1 MLLLNRGLRIL
12 KSKQYYGHNPN
23 PWNSRI
29 CLILLPAPW
38 MTLMCYNIVQN
49 RTYPL
54 PPSQTPDFQTFPC
67 RYSFQCLVHT
77 SSGIPGRLVNR
88 KEWWGNS
95 YCYIHG
101 RCRKTFSDAG
111 IMILE
116 KQKSSGGRRWVL
128 TRTQV
133 RLAASTQDGIKL
145 WLIRSHFILTGCIQ
159 FLWCINAE
167 AQHSGF

>member
-1 MLLLNRGLRIL
+1 MLLLNRVL

-23 PWNSRI
+23 PRNSRI

-38 MTLMCYNIVQN
+38 MTILYYNMVQN

-54 PPSQTPDFQTFPC
+54 PPSQTPDSQTFPC
-67 RYSFQCLVHT
+67 RYSSQCLVHT
-77 SSGIPGRLVNR
+77 SSDIPGRLVNH

-95 YCYIHG
+95 CSYKHG
-101 RCRKTFSDAG
+101 RCREMFSNTG
-111 IMILE
+111 IMTLE
-116 KQKSSGGRRWVL
+116 KHKSSGGRRWVL
-128 TRTQV
+128 TCTQV

-145 WLIRSHFILTGCIQ
+145 WLIGSHFILTSRIQ

-167 AQHSGF
+167 AQHSGL

>member
-38 MTLMCYNIVQN
+38 MTLMCYNIPVGQN

-54 PPSQTPDFQTFPC
+54 PPSQTPDSQTFPC
-67 RYSFQCLVHT
+67 RYSSQCLVHT

-95 YCYIHG
+95 YCYKHG
-101 RCRKTFSDAG
+101 RCRETFFWCWNYDSRKAG
-111 IMILE
+111 VLWGKKMSTHPHAGE
-116 KQKSSGGRRWVL
+116 ACCEHTRW
-128 TRTQV
+128 
-133 RLAASTQDGIKL
+133 
-145 WLIRSHFILTGCIQ
+145 H
-159 FLWCINAE
+159 
-167 AQHSGF
+167 